1 MQSTNNQIKYDSTFN
16 KTSLGAFTNNE
27 LNVLMIIL
35 SLMTKENMNKH
46 CYKIEIS
53 FSEIRKMLG
62 SPNLHI
68 SRIIKIYDSLSN
80 IKCDFYNEHGIVTKD
95 TLFSEYKLSSNKK
108 IVTITLSK
116 SLSDKFIVM

>member
-35 SLMTKENMNKH
+35 SLITKENMNKH
-46 CYKIEIS
+46 CYEIEIS
-53 FSEIRKMLG
+53 FSELRKMLD
-62 SPNLHI
+62 SPNLHT

-108 IVTITLSK
+108 IITITLSK